1 MNTTSYNKEINIYA
15 WFHHRM
21 SPVKST
27 FLRLKKDNSIQIDY
41 IEGKKN

>member
-21 SPVKST
+21 SPVKNT
-27 FLRLKKDNSIQIDY
+27 FFK
-41 IEGKKN
+41 IEER